1 MRRALE
7 GNGDGVRDAIERAS
21 LRDAAR
27 CDEYIPAYLAACLA
41 QIGEIDEA
49 LTWIERAISWG
60 LVAHRFYETN
70 RFFAP
75 LRGHPRFAALME
87 RAREKERAF
96 DA

>member
-1 MRRALE
+1 MPYVE
-7 GNGDGVRDAIERAS
+7 GES
-21 LRDAAR
+21 LRDRLEREKRLDVDALLAIAR
-27 CDEYIPAYLAACLA
+27 PVA
-41 QIGEIDEA
+41 QA
-49 LTWIERAISWG
+49 LSWG

-75 LRGHPRFAALME
+75 LRGHPRFEALLE